1 MAIDTRTDKPRLR
14 YPGAHPF
21 SDDSLS
27 RILFHGRDPESVSLA
42 NAIVANRLVL
52 LFARSG
58 LGKTSLLNA
67 GVAEPLRSKG
77 FLPLTVRLNNTDA
90 GALESM
96 YRGIEAACIRQS
108 VEYKRGNTS
117 SLWHFFKTAE
127 FWNQDR
133 LLEPVVVL
141 DQFEELFTLQ
151 SESHRSQ
158 FLDQLSYLV
167 RGIRPTGPSDGGTSG
182 TQEATLNDS
191 PPCAKVVISLRE
203 DFLACLEEMSN
214 RIPEILEHRFRLLP
228 LSREAAV
235 KALLEPAAIKDA
247 QLSTQPFEID
257 PQLTETVLD
266 FLTRRK
272 DGDAPR
278 SSDSVEPFQLQ
289 LICQHLEEVG
299 SKKQHDQTF
308 GINRITLE
316 DLGGKSKLQHILK
329 DFYRRQIKALPFFRR
344 SGVKRLLSESLIS
357 SSGRR
362 LVMEE
367 SEINTLLGVR
377 PVTLQ
382 ALVDGRLL
390 RVEQSVNG
398 KYYELSHDSLIQT
411 VLHSRR
417 WPLMGK
423 AIGKLALVG
432 LLIAW
437 VIGTFIL
444 EGTRLP
450 ERLIQIERNIVGAA
464 GYAIGYGLGAC
475 LFVWFVVR
483 VVFKKAREVK
493 ALWGR
498 LRV

>member
-27 RILFHGRDPESVSLA
+27 RVLFHGRDQESVALT
-42 NAIVANRLVL
+42 NAIVANRLVV

-67 GVAEPLRSKG
+67 GVTEPLRLQG
-77 FLPLTVRLNNTDA
+77 FLPLIVRLNNTDV

-96 YRGIEAACIRQS
+96 YQGIEAISTRQS
-108 VEYKRGNTS
+108 IEYKPGDKT

-127 FWNQDR
+127 FWSNDR
-133 LLEPVVVL
+133 LLEPVIIL

-158 FLDQLSYLV
+158 FMDQLSYLV
-167 RGIRPTGPSDGGTSG
+167 RGIRPTGSFDGSKDGTS
-182 TQEATLNDS
+182 EAMLSDS
-191 PPCAKVVISLRE
+191 PPCAKVVLSLRE
-203 DFLACLEEMSN
+203 DFLAYLEEVSS
-214 RIPEILEHRFRLLP
+214 RIPGILEQRYRLLP

-289 LICQHLEEVG
+289 LICQHLEEVA
-299 SKKQHDQTF
+299 SKKQHAQTF
-308 GINRITLE
+308 GTNRITLE
-316 DLGGKSKLQHILK
+316 DLGGKSKLQRILK
-329 DFYRRQIKALPFFRR
+329 DFYRRQIKALPFFQR
-344 SGVKRLLSESLIS
+344 SGVKTLLSESLIS

-367 SEINTLLGVR
+367 SEIKALLGVK
-377 PVTLQ
+377 PATLQ

-390 RVEQSVNG
+390 RAEQTAKG

-417 WPLMGK
+417 LWFMWK
-423 AIGKLALVG
+423 ASGIALILLG
-432 LLIAW
+432 GILWILIA
-437 VIGTFIL
+437 VFSSLPLYRELIMKMENELGMGVMIFSIIL
-444 EGTRLP
+444 TWSLLLYYLWSVSRG
-450 ERLIQIERNIVGAA
+450 Q
-464 GYAIGYGLGAC
+464 
-475 LFVWFVVR
+475 VR
-483 VVFKKAREVK
+483 KLKAV
-493 ALWGR
+493 WGR